1 MKRFPVIDPVAT
13 GRNINRLRRE
23 KGLSVRDVQQWFG
36 FEEPQAIYKWQQ
48 GRSLPSVDNL
58 YALCALLEVSME
70 ELLVEQ
76 TEEDNE
82 EEQQD
87 ESCCPL
93 FFIGLAQKKNTTE
106 PETPPER
113 GVILRRDPTP
123 DSAVP
128 SPIVL

>member
-1 MKRFPVIDPVAT
+1 MKRFPVINPMAT
-13 GRNINRLRRE
+13 GRNIARLRRE
-23 KGLSVRDVQQWFG
+23 KGLSVRDLQQWFG

-48 GRSLPSVDNL
+48 GKSLPSVDNL

-76 TEEDNE
+76 TEEENE

-93 FFIGLAQKKNTTE
+93 FLEVNEYDRAGDPAGKRGD
-106 PETPPER
+106 PPSGSYAR
-113 GVILRRDPTP
+113 LCRIKSNCTINGG
-123 DSAVP
+123 
-128 SPIVL
+128 